1 MSPVTV
7 EAVWKERHV
16 VYRGQ
21 VSVPDPGGLYAG
33 HALQASVAGTP
44 GHHDPLGDAV
54 GRGADG
60 RRERKGR
67 RATSGGK
74 SSQQRA
80 LIAR

>member
-21 VSVPDPGGLYAG
+21 ASVPDPGGLYAG
-33 HALQASVAGTP
+33 HALQANVAGTP
-44 GHHDPLGDAV
+44 GHHGPLGDV
-54 GRGADG
+54 VDRGVNG
-60 RRERKGR
+60 GRERKGR